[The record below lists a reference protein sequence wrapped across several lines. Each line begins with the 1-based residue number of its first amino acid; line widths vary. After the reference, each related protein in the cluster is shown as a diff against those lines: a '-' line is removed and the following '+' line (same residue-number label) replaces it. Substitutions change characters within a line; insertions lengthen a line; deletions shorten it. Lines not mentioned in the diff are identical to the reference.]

1 MDDKIFWAALR
12 ALPEIGSGQLRKLME
27 YFSTGEAVWRSSA
40 AELQHSH
47 CLEQAGYASLLALRP
62 EKFPAIEALARGWEK
77 QGIDV
82 CIIGDEN
89 YPEILRHIYNPPAL
103 LFYRGTLRA
112 TVSRIA
118 IVGSRRFSA
127 YGRSAAEKL
136 GSELAERGITVVSG
150 AARGIDTA
158 AHQGALRT
166 GRTVAVLGCGVDVA
180 YPAENR
186 HLLAAIAEAGAVIS
200 EYAPGTAP
208 LPGFFPARNRI
219 ISGLA
224 RGTVVVEAAARSGSL
239 ITAELALNEGRD
251 VFAVP
256 GSIYSPQS
264 AGCHHLIQQGAKLVS
279 GVGDILEEYNWKND
293 GRIPENK
300 LILSKDEAVVYAA
313 LSPDVPLS
321 IDEIICKLRSD
332 VSNITFILL
341 QLELR
346 GLVKEYAPHSYIQAV
361 KEDIL

>member
-1 MDDKIFWAALR
+1 MEDKIFWAALQ
-12 ALPEIGSGQLRKLME
+12 ALPEIGSGQLRKLMA
-27 YFSTGEAVWRSSA
+27 YFSTGEEVWRSSA
-40 AELQHSH
+40 AELQHSR
-47 CLEQAGYASLLALRP
+47 CLEPAGYTSFLALRP
-62 EKFPAIEALARGWEK
+62 EKYPAIEALAFDWEK
-77 QGIDV
+77 RGIAV
-82 CIIGDEN
+82 CILGDEN
-89 YPEILRHIYNPPAL
+89 YPAILKHIYNPPAL
-103 LFYRGTLRA
+103 LFYRGCLQA
-112 TVSRIA
+112 AGSRIA

-136 GSELAERGITVVSG
+136 ASELAERGITVVSG

-186 HLLAAIAEAGAVIS
+186 HLLAAIAEAGAVVS
-200 EYAPGTAP
+200 EYAPGTSP

-224 RGTVVVEAAARSGSL
+224 RGTVVVEAAAKSGSL
-239 ITAELALNEGRD
+239 ITAEMALSEGRD

-264 AGCHHLIQQGAKLVS
+264 VGCHRLIQQGAKLVS
-279 GVGDILEEYNWKND
+279 SVDDILEEYHWEND
-293 GRIPENK
+293 GKIPEHK
-300 LILSKDEAVVYAA
+300 LVLSKEEAIVYAA
-313 LSPDVPLS
+313 LSPEAPLS
-321 IDEIICKLRSD
+321 IDELICKLRSD

-346 GLVKEYAPHSYIQAV
+346 GLVKEYVPHSYVRAV
-361 KEDIL
+361 KEGTL